1 MPEHDFYLSTG
12 ALSFGISST
21 EPRTDGIAT
30 APWADVAQVVKEPLC
45 SVFVKSPVSSNSEVG
60 TSPWSYGYGRKVVRG
75 VEFKIGRPFFTPVRR
90 ELLPIH
96 SFVPLSKLP
105 ILVGIEKLGTK

>member
-1 MPEHDFYLSTG
+1 MEDTFVGLPGPYL
-12 ALSFGISST
+12 LDGISST

-75 VEFKIGRPFFTPVRR
+75 VFDPKNGQV
-90 ELLPIH
+90 
-96 SFVPLSKLP
+96 K
-105 ILVGIEKLGTK
+105 